1 MELAAASGG
10 VKWMRRM
17 SWSSVGEPGQPG
29 GPGAGVHDEA
39 AALEAA
45 ARAASMDYYDGSRVF
60 SWLADLSGLPIDQ
73 VNFLITQFLALALAP
88 LFRGSLHPKR
98 TSAALRH
105 AAALGLGLF
114 FGYFC
119 FGDQAIHLAG
129 LPAVCYVVMRFQ
141 DPKIMQKAV
150 LAVALFYLSCI
161 HLHRQIYDY
170 GSYTLDITG
179 PLMVITQKVTSLAFS
194 LHDGLTQK
202 EEDLTGVRKYHA
214 LRKMPT
220 VLEYFAYM
228 FHFQALMAGPII
240 FYRDYI
246 EFIHGQNF
254 LTHSGASINGE
265 GNTYAEKEVVLEP
278 SPLLAVMRKV
288 VASLVYAILLTK
300 FLAVFPIRII
310 KEPDFIEL
318 DVPSKMLFLMVATA
332 VHRFKYYHAWL
343 LADAICNASGLGFSG
358 YAKDGTPQWDLHSN
372 IDILGFECGLN
383 LRDCIEHW
391 NKGTNRW
398 LRLIVYDRV
407 KTNATALTYALSA
420 FWHGFYP
427 GYYLT
432 FASGALFTFAA
443 RKIRRHMRP
452 FFTTSIALKALYDL
466 LTFWTTRVTMAYITF
481 SFILLEFWPSVRCYL
496 SMYLYLH
503 LLAVFAL
510 VALPRLLPQPSQ
522 AKAKLSDQFMTKSK
536 FNGLKIE

>member
-1 MELAAASGG
+1 MEFTSGAKWIKSVAVEPGLVPAADAAS
-10 VKWMRRM
+10 
-17 SWSSVGEPGQPG
+17 
-29 GPGAGVHDEA
+29 
-39 AALEAA
+39 
-45 ARAASMDYYDGSRVF
+45 SMDYYDGSRVF
-60 SWLADLSGLPIDQ
+60 TWLADLSGLPIDQ

-88 LFRGSLHPKR
+88 LFRGSLHHER
-98 TSAALRH
+98 ASAALRH
-105 AAALGLGLF
+105 GVALALGLF

-119 FGDQAIHLAG
+119 FGAQAIHLAG
-129 LPAVCYVVMRFQ
+129 LPAICYVVMRFQ

-202 EEDLTGVRKYHA
+202 EEDLSGIRKYHA

-246 EFIHGQNF
+246 EFIHGRNF
-254 LTHSGASINGE
+254 LTHSGTSIKIDNA
-265 GNTYAEKEVVLEP
+265 NYAEKEVVLEP
-278 SPLLAVMRKV
+278 SPLLAVIRKV

-300 FLAVFPIRII
+300 FVSVFPIRII
-310 KEPDFIEL
+310 KEPEFLEL
-318 DVPSKMLFLMVATA
+318 TAPSKMLFLMVATA

-343 LADAICNASGLGFSG
+343 LADAICNASGLGFNG
-358 YAKDGTPQWDLHSN
+358 YEEDGSARWDLHSN
-372 IDILGFECGLN
+372 IDVLGFECGLN
-383 LRDCIEHW
+383 LRDCIENW
-391 NKGTNRW
+391 NKGTNCW
-398 LRLIVYDRV
+398 LRLVVYDRV
-407 KTNATALTYALSA
+407 KKKATMWTYALSA

-443 RKIRRHMRP
+443 RKVRRHVRP
-452 FFTTSIALKALYDL
+452 FFTTSMTLKAFYDL

-496 SMYLYLH
+496 TMYLYLH
-503 LLAVFAL
+503 VMAVLAL
-510 VALPRLLPQPSQ
+510 IGLPRLLPQPQSSN
-522 AKAKLSDQFMTKSK
+522 KLNDQLLKMPRA
-536 FNGLKIE
+536 NGLKAE